1 MRTGDRG
8 GAKTVGRRRDAEKKE
23 RRAERHMLLGIK
35 YNCCYCLLLSVA
47 HSWCSAAG
55 LGSGDSPTTT
65 PRWRTLAA
73 APRSRDGLYDG
84 LP

>member
-47 HSWCSAAG
+47 AQLVQCCWCSAAG
-55 LGSGDSPTTT
+55 AEPPPGT
-65 PRWRTLAA
+65 PKVL
-73 APRSRDGLYDG
+73 
-84 LP
+84 